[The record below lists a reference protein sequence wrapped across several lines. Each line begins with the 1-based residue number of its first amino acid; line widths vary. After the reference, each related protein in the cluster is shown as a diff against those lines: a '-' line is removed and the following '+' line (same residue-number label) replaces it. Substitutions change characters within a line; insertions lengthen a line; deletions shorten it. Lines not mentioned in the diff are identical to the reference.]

1 MALASASPSPPAPV
15 STRDEALVSPER
27 SPRRVN
33 RLLALGGAI
42 VFLALL
48 TAVVGPSL
56 VRHDPVAQDIVA
68 RMRAP
73 SLEHPFGT
81 DRLGRDILARVV
93 GGARITLATGGIVA
107 LVALAGGIL
116 VGTVAGYHGGR
127 VDAVLMRGI
136 DVFMSFPGI
145 LVAIAVMAVLG
156 QGTRNIIL
164 ALTIIQVPR
173 LVRVVRS
180 AVLQVKTRE
189 YVQAM
194 RAAGATD
201 VYVMRRHV
209 VPNCLAPI
217 VVQASLSFIEAVRT
231 EATLSFLG
239 LGTPPPAPSWG
250 NMLDE
255 SRLFLQSAPWMMLFP
270 AGALAL
276 TILGVNLF
284 GDGLRDALDPR
295 LEGR

>member
-1 MALASASPSPPAPV
+1 MALVSESPSPPAPV
-15 STRDEALVSPER
+15 SPGPRGR

-33 RLLALGGAI
+33 RLLGLGGAL
-42 VFLALL
+42 VFLTLL

-73 SLEHPFGT
+73 SLAHPFGT

-93 GGARITLATGGIVA
+93 GGARITLVTGGVVA

-116 VGTVAGYHGGR
+116 VGTAAGYHGGR

-201 VYVMRRHV
+201 AYIMRRHV

-276 TILGVNLF
+276 TILGVNLL

>member
-1 MALASASPSPPAPV
+1 MATTAPPKSPPAFAV
-15 STRDEALVSPER
+15 PEIAPTDAAER
-27 SPRRVN
+27 PRRRIN
-33 RLLALGGAI
+33 RLLAVGTAMVTFVL
-42 VFLALL
+42 V
-48 TAVVGPSL
+48 TAVFGPVL
-56 VRHDPVAQDIVA
+56 VRHDPVAQNIVD
-68 RMRAP
+68 RMRGP

-81 DRLGRDILARVV
+81 DRLGRDLLARVV
-93 GGARITLATGGIVA
+93 GGARITLVTGGVVA
-107 LVALAGGIL
+107 LVALAGGLLI
-116 VGTVAGYHGGR
+116 GTASGYYGGR
-127 VDAVLMRGI
+127 VDTMLMRAI

-164 ALTIIQVPR
+164 ALIFIQVPR
-173 LVRVVRS
+173 LTRVVRS
-180 AVLQVKTRE
+180 AVLQVRTRDF
-189 YVQAM
+189 VQAM

-201 VYVMRRHV
+201 TYIMRRHV

-217 VVQASLSFIEAVRT
+217 VVQASLSFVEAVRT

-270 AGALAL
+270 ASALAL
-276 TILGVNLF
+276 TILGMNLF
-284 GDGLRDALDPR
+284 GDGLRDALDPK
-295 LEGR
+295 LKGR